1 MMPTIA
7 FGLLQ
12 EAIQEGYQVDIV
24 VTSLVPKPEAIKTK
38 AKRTL
43 SSLLGIRRGRGTTL
57 QNLN

>member
-1 MMPTIA
+1 MMPPMA

-24 VTSLVPKPEAIKTK
+24 VTSLVPKQEAIKTK